1 MVSTE
6 EHSLMVPWQ
15 VVILRKVLEG
25 AQSISKR
32 GGYQVLATW
41 ICPVSSIPGTL
52 LGPVVLALYTQR
64 CCS

>member
-1 MVSTE
+1 MVSAE

-25 AQSISKR
+25 VQSVSKR

-41 ICPVSSIPGTL
+41 IWSVSGIPRTL
-52 LGPVVLALYTQR
+52 LGPVVLTLYTQR
-64 CCS
+64 YCS